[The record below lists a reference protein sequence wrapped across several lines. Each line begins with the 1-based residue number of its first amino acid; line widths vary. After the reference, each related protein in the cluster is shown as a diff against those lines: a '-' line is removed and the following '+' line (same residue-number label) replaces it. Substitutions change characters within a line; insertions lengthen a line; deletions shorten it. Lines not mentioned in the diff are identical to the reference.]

1 MAHLQT
7 DGAQVFSRW
16 HHDGMTGYRKRPRD
30 PAQLAKRM
38 IDIASGNAR
47 EDEQPKRDVTERKAR
62 RFARVELARV
72 MQMMALGEM
81 AASIAHE
88 INQPLAAIAANGNAG
103 LRWLTRG
110 LRTSPRPAPLFSTS
124 STIVVALAR

>member
-30 PAQLAKRM
+30 LAQLAQLAKRM

-47 EDEQPKRDVTERKAR
+47 EDEQPKKA
-62 RFARVELARV
+62 
-72 MQMMALGEM
+72 
-81 AASIAHE
+81 
-88 INQPLAAIAANGNAG
+88 NQRNN
-103 LRWLTRG
+103 
-110 LRTSPRPAPLFSTS
+110 RTKRPKSLPGGAPG
-124 STIVVALAR
+124 